1 MGNITMDSFVLDVTD
16 IYNKSFKEGDYMCL
30 LDESNISK
38 LLKDINLISYELL
51 SLMGNRL
58 IRKYK

>member
-1 MGNITMDSFVLDVTD
+1 MLQIVT
-16 IYNKSFKEGDYMCL
+16 NKSFKEGDYICL
-30 LDESNISK
+30 LDDSNISK